1 MTKKILKAGDFVKI
15 VHSLILKKMLLNFKT
30 AKILIIKPTKTED

>member
-15 VHSLILKKMLLNFKT
+15 VNFKKMLLNFKT